1 MIAIF
6 LRDIQPTVQSIA
18 EAIATVLKLEVEI
31 ADADYVRIACT
42 GKLQIDILKKLEGNL
57 VYKTVMET
65 KQPIIIRNPGY
76 EEVCK
81 QCPFYQNCIEMG
93 EISAPIISNNNVIG
107 FIGLMAINNTQRQRL
122 FKDVDGILSFLN
134 KMADLLASKLQQS
147 ANLHQLKAHSEK
159 MDLVINLVDYGVL
172 IIDDKGQIIQKN
184 KHAHRLLNLDTIS
197 LNSDVISKW
206 VKNLLTDDEYENR
219 TFTLQTRPVDIQ
231 TIVTKKLL
239 SDSGNRKEYLIILQ
253 DVNYIQTIA
262 DKTKLEAI
270 RKLDSIIGKSEQI
283 QQLREHTLIV
293 SRTASSILLQG
304 ESGTGKEVF
313 AKSIHAV
320 GERSKRAFITVNCG
334 AIPEHLLESELF
346 GYEKGAFTG
355 ANTQGKVGKFEL
367 ANGGTI
373 FLDEIGEM
381 PLHLQVKLLRV
392 LQENEIERVGGT
404 KVIPIDVRVIAATNK
419 DLQSSVKEGV
429 FREDLFYRLNVVPI
443 FIPPLRSR
451 KEDIPELCD
460 YFISEYN
467 EIFGKNV
474 MGFDSEMLQILMN
487 YRWPGNVRE
496 LKNFIEYL
504 FNFISEG
511 YITLNNSKE
520 LIDKK
525 LKLDLIEEEE
535 MIFSLKRNEME
546 LIKKALEYVKQHNMN
561 VEDATKLLGI
571 SRATLFRKLKE
582 YQNVT

>member
-6 LRDIQPTVQSIA
+6 LQDIQQDVQSIA
-18 EAIATVLKLEVEI
+18 DAIATVLKLEVEI

-42 GKLQIDILKKLEGNL
+42 GKLQIDLLKKLEGNL

-81 QCPFYQNCIEMG
+81 KCTFYQNCIEVG
-93 EISAPIISNNNVIG
+93 EVSAPIISNDKVIG
-107 FIGLMAINNTQRQRL
+107 FIGLMAINNTQKQRL
-122 FKDVDGILSFLN
+122 FKDVEGILSFLN
-134 KMADLLASKLQQS
+134 KMADLLASKLQQRVI
-147 ANLHQLKAHSEK
+147 LTQLKTHSEK
-159 MDLVINLVDYGVL
+159 MDLIINLVDYGVL
-172 IIDDKGQIIQKN
+172 IINEKGQILQN
-184 KHAHRLLNLDTIS
+184 NVHARRLLNLDNLS
-197 LNSDVISKW
+197 SNSDVISKW
-206 VKNLLTDDEYENR
+206 TNSLLIEDEYENR
-219 TFTLQTRPVDIQ
+219 QFTIHTRPVDTQ
-231 TIVTKKLL
+231 TYVTKKVL
-239 SDSGNRKEYLIILQ
+239 SNSADKKEYLIILQ
-253 DVNYIQTIA
+253 DVKLIQTIA
-262 DKTKLEAI
+262 DKAKLETQK
-270 RKLDSIIGKSEQI
+270 KLNNIIGESKQI
-283 QQLREHTLIV
+283 QQLREHTIIV

-320 GERSKRAFITVNCG
+320 GDRNKKSFITVNCG

-355 ANTQGKVGKFEL
+355 ANTHGKVGKFEL

-392 LQENEIERVGGT
+392 LQESEIERIGGM
-404 KVIPIDVRVIAATNK
+404 KVIPIEVRVIAATNK
-419 DLQSSVKEGV
+419 DLQALVKEGL

-443 FIPPLRSR
+443 LIPPLRSR
-451 KEDIPELCD
+451 REDIPVLCN
-460 YFISEYN
+460 YFIAEYN
-467 EIFGKNV
+467 KVFGKHV
-474 MGFDSEMLQILMN
+474 IGFDSEVMQILLN
-487 YRWPGNVRE
+487 HSWQGNVRE

-511 YITLNNSKE
+511 YITLANSKE

-525 LKLDLIEEEE
+525 LKIDSREEK
-535 MIFSLKRNEME
+535 MIYSLKKNEIQ
-546 LIKKALEYVKQHNMN
+546 LIKKALEYVKQHDLNI
-561 VEDATKLLGI
+561 EEATKLLGI
-571 SRATLFRKLKE
+571 SRATLFRKIKK
-582 YQNVT
+582 YQNEI